1 MVRVRIT
8 NPTCAKRNYTW
19 IPKGL
24 CLEPGES
31 KVFNFDP
38 FVTCRN
44 GVQLNLLHRD
54 VKLGFVKLTYTV
66 DAPCEVVPIE
76 HLYDN
81 VTTTQ
86 QTVPEV
92 YSEPKHDDQIRATL
106 DVVKDDEHESIP
118 MIPHEDLSEAVKTT
132 PVDIFKDSELV
143 DIDELKVTAP
153 DVVETVNS
161 EIVTSSPK
169 KRSRAKKVQA

>member
-1 MVRVRIT
+1 MVRVRVT

-38 FVTCRN
+38 FVACRN

-54 VKLGFVKLTYTV
+54 VKLGFVKLTYSV
-66 DAPCEVVPIE
+66 DAPCEVVTID

-81 VTTTQ
+81 VDTRVETKP
-86 QTVPEV
+86 VV
-92 YSEPKHDDQIRATL
+92 EPVVENKQIKAVL
-106 DVVKDDEHESIP
+106 DVVEDKKEDVIAMVP
-118 MIPHEDLSEAVKTT
+118 GEDLTEAVKSK
-132 PVDIFKDSELV
+132 PVDIFGDTSLV
-143 DIDELKVTAP
+143 DTDELKVTAP
-153 DVVETVNS
+153 GMSQKEDEPKEQAS
-161 EIVTSSPK
+161 K
-169 KRSRAKKVQA
+169 KRSKAKKVQA